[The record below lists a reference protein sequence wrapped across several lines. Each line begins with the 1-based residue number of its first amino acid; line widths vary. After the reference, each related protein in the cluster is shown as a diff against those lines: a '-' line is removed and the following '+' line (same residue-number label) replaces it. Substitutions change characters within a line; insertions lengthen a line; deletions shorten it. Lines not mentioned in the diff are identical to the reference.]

1 VHFEGPFISRVR
13 RGAHPAEWIVAPSV
27 FLFKRF
33 LAAAKGAAR
42 ILTLAPELPGAA
54 DLIAEAR
61 QAGVVVSLGHTDASY
76 AEALGAISRGAQH
89 AAHVFNAMRP
99 FSHRETG
106 VLGAV
111 LTSPSVTAELIVDG
125 VHVDDAA
132 ILVLLATKG
141 PQRVILVSDGTAATG
156 MPDGEYRLGTCD
168 IRVEGGVA
176 RNSDGKLAGS
186 TLTLDRALRHMI
198 TLGIPLR
205 EVLPM
210 LTSNPARLLGLE
222 RRKGCLVAG
231 ADADLILLDDRLQVA
246 GVITRGVGLN

>member
-1 VHFEGPFISRVR
+1 
-13 RGAHPAEWIVAPSV
+13 
-27 FLFKRF
+27 
-33 LAAAKGAAR
+33 
-42 ILTLAPELPGAA
+42 
-54 DLIAEAR
+54 
-61 QAGVVVSLGHTDASY
+61 
-76 AEALGAISRGAQH
+76 
-89 AAHVFNAMRP
+89 M
-99 FSHRETG
+99 
-106 VLGAV
+106 
-111 LTSPSVTAELIVDG
+111 
-125 VHVDDAA
+125 
-132 ILVLLATKG
+132 
-141 PQRVILVSDGTAATG
+141 
-156 MPDGEYRLGTCD
+156 C
-168 IRVEGGVA
+168 VEGGVA